1 MARIMGTRRRIWQ
14 RISLLGVLSLF
25 VLSGLFRLGAIGFAQ
40 ASASDIEGTGDAFEA
55 PLVSQVPGQCVPI
68 APLERAL
75 ERVIG
80 RAEALDAREAL
91 LEQRAEALSE
101 IETRVGA
108 QLAALEATEERLESL
123 LALSDTAAE
132 DDLSRLTQVY
142 ETMDPADA
150 AALFSQMDPG
160 FAAGFLARMQ
170 SSAAAGVLTELDPSD
185 AYSISVL
192 IATRNASAPAPVA
205 PPAAP

>member
-1 MARIMGTRRRIWQ
+1 MARTSKRSRRIRQ
-14 RISLLGVLSLF
+14 RISLLGILSLF
-25 VLSGLFRLGAIGFAQ
+25 VLSGLLRLGAVGFAQ
-40 ASASDIEGTGDAFEA
+40 ASATQGTAPAAGDASD
-55 PLVSQVPGQCVPI
+55 PPGQCAPM
-68 APLERAL
+68 APLQQAL
-75 ERVIG
+75 ERVTG
-80 RAEALDAREAL
+80 RAEMLDQRE
-91 LEQRAEALSE
+91 
-101 IETRVGA
+101 A
-108 QLAALEATEERLESL
+108 QLADRAAALSQVEARVNAQIATLEATEQRLQSL

-170 SSAAAGVLTELDPSD
+170 SDAAAGVLSALDPAI

-192 IATRNASAPAPVA
+192 IATRNASAPVSGRAADAP
-205 PPAAP
+205 

>member
-1 MARIMGTRRRIWQ
+1 MARTSKRSRRIRQ
-14 RISLLGVLSLF
+14 RISLLGILSLF
-25 VLSGLFRLGAIGFAQ
+25 VLSGLLRLGAVGFAQ
-40 ASASDIEGTGDAFEA
+40 ASATQGTA
-55 PLVSQVPGQCVPI
+55 PAAGPPGQCAPM
-68 APLERAL
+68 APLQQAL
-75 ERVIG
+75 ERVTG
-80 RAEALDAREAL
+80 RAEMLDQRE
-91 LEQRAEALSE
+91 
-101 IETRVGA
+101 A
-108 QLAALEATEERLESL
+108 QLADRAAALSQVEARVNAQIATLEATEQRLQSL

-170 SSAAAGVLTELDPSD
+170 SDAAAGVLSALDPAI

-192 IATRNASAPAPVA
+192 IATRNASAPVSGRAADAP
-205 PPAAP
+205 

>member
-1 MARIMGTRRRIWQ
+1 MTATRKRTRRIRQ
-14 RISLLGVLSLF
+14 RLSLLGLLALF
-25 VLSGLFRLGAIGFAQ
+25 VLSGVLRLGAIGFAQ
-40 ASASDIEGTGDAFEA
+40 ASVSVEDAQEDHDAHATPATDAHGACAPVASLD
-55 PLVSQVPGQCVPI
+55 L
-68 APLERAL
+68 AL
-75 ERVIG
+75 SRVEG
-80 RAEALDAREAL
+80 RAEALDLRETRL
-91 LEQRAEALSE
+91 DTRAEALAE
-101 IETRVGA
+101 VEARVAA

-150 AALFSQMDPG
+150 AALFAQMDPG

-170 SSAAAGVLTELDPSD
+170 ADAAAGVLAELDPAA

-192 IATRNASAPAPVA
+192 IATRNASAPRSGGHAP
-205 PPAAP
+205 